1 MTQSGQ
7 RADALL
13 GLRAILPQAPSP
25 AVTVSIGASWA
36 MEMTLSR
43 KWTKRRT
50 RGCKLHLTKTKARF
64 GRVRQTRADLE
75 RQLIACKREIANVRE
90 RLIEATKQQT
100 AASEMLRVIS
110 DSPLQSVLDAVA
122 EHAARLCDS
131 NNAEIYRLEN
141 NLLRLVASYGE
152 IPVHIQAREGF
163 PVNRGRV
170 MGRAICDRRSVHVH
184 DLAAEDSEYPSGSS
198 DAKRQGHRTTLG
210 TPLLRERTPIGVILF
225 RRWEVRPFSDNQ
237 IALLESFAGQAAI
250 AIENVRLFEAEKQ
263 RTLALAQANRDLAER
278 EAKIRRLVESNV
290 IGIFI
295 WDFDGRVLEANDE
308 FLRMVNY
315 DREDLVSGRI
325 RWTDLTPPDWRE
337 RDNAKIEQQKISGR
351 LEPFEKEYTRKD
363 GRRVPVLIGVAT
375 FEEGGNEGVA
385 FVLDLTERKRDEQA
399 LVRSE
404 AYLAETQKLTHTG
417 SWAWDPRNQKVL
429 YCSKEMFRI
438 HGLDPQEH
446 SPSRKNFRQ
455 RIHPDDR
462 NSVDERFTRL
472 VNEKVG
478 SFDEYRVVL
487 PDGTVRHVDSSAHP
501 FLDGNGELI
510 EFIGTATDVT
520 ERKRAEEAL
529 RESEYKLRQ
538 IIETVPGLLWSLD
551 PDGKLTDVN
560 QRFLDYSG
568 MRFEDFKHG
577 GWEALMHPDDYA
589 EIARTFYHAIQTGTS
604 YQDVM
609 RLRRADGEFRWYHVR
624 SDPLRDRQGRIIQW
638 YGLSVDIDEAK
649 KAEDRLR
656 RSESHL
662 AEAQLELAHANRVA
676 TMGQLTAS
684 ITHEVNQPITAAVT
698 YALAARRYLSAE
710 PPNFREVD
718 DALSLIVKEGNRA
731 GEVVDRI
738 RALIKKAPARKDAVE
753 INDAILEVIALT
765 HTEAAKNN
773 VSVRTQ
779 LAEDLPYVHGDRVQL
794 QQVLLNL
801 FINAIEAMR
810 DVGEEKRELLI
821 STGNE
826 PDGVLVE
833 VRDTGPG
840 LSPESLSRLFE
851 PFYTTK
857 PEGMGMGLS
866 ICRSIIE
873 AHGGRLWAIP
883 CEPHGALFQVTIP
896 LTAAIRD

>member
-1 MTQSGQ
+1 M
-7 RADALL
+7 
-13 GLRAILPQAPSP
+13 
-25 AVTVSIGASWA
+25 
-36 MEMTLSR
+36 R
-43 KWTKRRT
+43 K
-50 RGCKLHLTKTKARF
+50 
-64 GRVRQTRADLE
+64 
-75 RQLIACKREIANVRE
+75 

-100 AASEMLRVIS
+100 ATCEMLRIIS

-131 NNAEIYRLEN
+131 NNAEIYHLEN

-152 IPVHIQAREGF
+152 LPVHIQAREGF
-163 PVNRGRV
+163 PVNRDRV
-170 MGRAICDRRSVHVH
+170 LGRAICDRRSVHVH

-263 RTLALAQANRDLAER
+263 RTLALAHANRDLADR
-278 EAKIRRLVESNV
+278 EAKIRRLVDSNI

-295 WDFDGRVLEANDE
+295 WHFDGRVLEANDE

-375 FEEGGNEGVA
+375 FEEGGSEGVA
-385 FVLDLTERKRDEQA
+385 FVLDL
-399 LVRSE
+399 
-404 AYLAETQKLTHTG
+404 
-417 SWAWDPRNQKVL
+417 
-429 YCSKEMFRI
+429 
-438 HGLDPQEH
+438 
-446 SPSRKNFRQ
+446 
-455 RIHPDDR
+455 
-462 NSVDERFTRL
+462 
-472 VNEKVG
+472 
-478 SFDEYRVVL
+478 
-487 PDGTVRHVDSSAHP
+487 
-501 FLDGNGELI
+501 
-510 EFIGTATDVT
+510 T

-538 IIETVPGLLWSLD
+538 IIETVPSLLWSTD
-551 PDGKLTDVN
+551 PDGEVTHVN

-568 MRFEDFKHG
+568 MRLEDFKHG
-577 GWEALMHPDDYA
+577 GWKALMHPDEYA
-589 EIARTFYHAIQTGTS
+589 EIARTFYHAIQTETS
-604 YQDVM
+604 YQHVM
-609 RLRRADGEFRWYHVR
+609 RLRRVDGEFRWYHVR
-624 SDPLRDRQGRIIQW
+624 GEPLRDRQGRIIQW

-656 RSESHL
+656 RSESYL
-662 AEAQLELAHANRVA
+662 AEAKLELAHANRVA

-698 YALAARRYLSAE
+698 YALAARRWLSAE

-731 GEVVDRI
+731 GEVVGRI
-738 RALIKKAPARKDAVE
+738 RTLIRKAPARKDAVA
-753 INDAILEVIALT
+753 IDDAILEVIALT
-765 HTEAAKNN
+765 RREAANN
-773 VSVRTQ
+773 SVSVRTQ
-779 LAEDLPYVHGDRVQL
+779 LAEGLPRVQGDRVQL

-801 FINAIEAMR
+801 IINAIEAMR
-810 DVGEEKRELLI
+810 DVGEEERELLI

-840 LSPESLSRLFE
+840 LSPESLSSLFE

-873 AHGGRLWAIP
+873 AHGGRLWATGCGP
-883 CEPHGALFQVTIP
+883 RGALFQFTIP
-896 LTAAIRD
+896 AD